1 MYAEAC
7 SAGSMGRAGA
17 SLAAIGA
24 ALLVAPQ
31 LGMLKRYPPGGAWA
45 GLAEARGSDE
55 FADAEMPTPKDENR
69 WNATSWRWAHCKVC
83 KAKLWSWDTE
93 TGSVQV
99 KLEDRLDVM
108 DPETRRQLPSAV
120 WQRACR
126 VAGKDPKETQQ
137 DGKLTAPRKEKAQV
151 NWVKHFD
158 LIRRC
163 VDQEITEKYLEDVLV
178 ASGEDPEMVKLSVIE
193 VRKVR
198 AAERAGQ
205 ARGSE
210 DVTMTQEPTETSP
223 PGMAR
228 TSSWSEVSMAE
239 HPDLTFV

>member
-1 MYAEAC
+1 MPRRAVPAVWGERAHRWRRLVLLCWLRHSWGC
-7 SAGSMGRAGA
+7 SSAILRA
-17 SLAAIGA
+17 
-24 ALLVAPQ
+24 
-31 LGMLKRYPPGGAWA
+31 
-45 GLAEARGSDE
+45 ARGLVSRKP
-55 FADAEMPTPKDENR
+55 AAVTSLPTPKCPHPKTRTGGNS
-69 WNATSWRWAHCKVC
+69 TSWRWAHCKVC